1 MDLVWADTHIPAII
15 QGWYPGAVGGSAI
28 ANVLFGKVAP
38 QAKLPITFYRD
49 IEELPKFVDYSMK
62 NRTYRYMKYPALY
75 PFGYGLTYTEFQY
88 HDPVISTTD
97 LTADG
102 IHIEVCVSNT
112 GSTFGT
118 ETVQT
123 YIRCLPG

>member
-1 MDLVWADTHIPAII
+1 
-15 QGWYPGAVGGSAI
+15 
-28 ANVLFGKVAP
+28 
-38 QAKLPITFYRD
+38 
-49 IEELPKFVDYSMK
+49 MK

-102 IHIEVCVSNT
+102 IHIEGCVSNT

-118 ETVQT
+118 ETCLLYTSQRHFLHRLLLLQT
-123 YIRCLPG
+123 DGHFPYYYHNGHDFCIGGSLQINGFGIECLLSSGYLPEW